1 MENETVSGGVVLATS
16 TVLICK
22 PSKLES
28 ISVAN
33 LVKSKNFDVPVLQ
46 WSSEYAKFVT
56 YPNLIPENFQAV
68 PTEVS
73 VNSLYEW
80 KFRDPTDKVHTVI
93 ASDLM
98 YTIVNK
104 QFTQLKYVSSAA
116 VITDGEG
123 RFCKLASKTA
133 YIPKADDVFYFV
145 RMQDMTGI
153 VINGLILGA

>member
-1 MENETVSGGVVLATS
+1 MENETVFGGVVLASS
-16 TVLICK
+16 TVLVCR
-22 PSKLES
+22 PAKLENAS
-28 ISVAN
+28 IAN

-46 WSSEYAKFVT
+46 WSAEYKKFVT

-68 PTEVS
+68 PAEVS
-73 VNSLYEW
+73 VNGLYEW
-80 KFRDPTDKVHTVI
+80 KFRDPTDRVHTVI

-98 YTIVNK
+98 YTIVNG
-104 QFTQLKYVSSAA
+104 QFTQLKYISSAA

-123 RFCKLASKTA
+123 RLCKLISKTA
-133 YIPKADDVFYFV
+133 YIPKTDDIFYFV